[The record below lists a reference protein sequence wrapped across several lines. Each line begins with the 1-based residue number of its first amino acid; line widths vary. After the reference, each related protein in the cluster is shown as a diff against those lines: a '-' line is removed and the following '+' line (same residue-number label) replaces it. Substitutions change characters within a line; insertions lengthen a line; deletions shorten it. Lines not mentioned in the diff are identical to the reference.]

1 MGASIARGQS
11 CAADARQAVAELHA
25 AIAQPDMA
33 LVVFFCSPDF
43 DLDEIAGAIAN
54 TFAGTP
60 VVGCTTAGE
69 IGPAGCREQSL
80 VGASF
85 SSADFTVTTG
95 GIDRLRE
102 FEADRAESLAQDLM
116 QRLESTAE
124 VTPEESFALLLV
136 DGASVR
142 EEPLTHALQQQ
153 LGAIPLVGG
162 SAGDGLRF
170 GQTYVYFDGAFHSDA
185 AVLALVR
192 TSLPF
197 ETVKIQHFVPMDDR
211 VVVTAADAAHRI
223 VHEIDGL
230 SAAEIY
236 ARLVGTD
243 VDRLNPTRFAAEPM
257 VVMIGGTNYVRS
269 IQKANPDGS
278 LTFFSAIEEG
288 LVLRTAAGFDLLGNL
303 ESALADVR
311 QRVGHPQL
319 VLAFDC
325 ILRKL
330 EMERREIVELVAT
343 VFRKNNAVGFN
354 TYGEQYC
361 GVHVNQTLTGIVIG
375 SRDG

>member
-1 MGASIARGQS
+1 VGAPIARGQS
-11 CAADARQAVAELHA
+11 CAPGGRQAVAELHA

-43 DLDEIAGAIAN
+43 DLDEVAGAIAH

-69 IGPAGCREQSL
+69 IGPAGCREGSL
-80 VGASF
+80 VGASL
-85 SSADFTVTTG
+85 SGAEFTAATG
-95 GIDRLRE
+95 GIDRLRD
-102 FEADRAESLAQDLM
+102 FEAIRAQSLAQDLM
-116 QRLESTAE
+116 QRLESRVAE
-124 VTPEESFALLLV
+124 TPEESFALLLV

-142 EEPLTHALQQQ
+142 KEPLTHALQQQ

-170 GQTYVYFDGAFHSDA
+170 GETYVYFDGAFHADA
-185 AVLALVR
+185 AVVALVR
-192 TSLPF
+192 TALPF
-197 ETVKIQHFVPMDDR
+197 ETVKIQHFVPMDER

-230 SAAEIY
+230 SAAELY

-243 VDRLNPTRFAAEPM
+243 VDDLNPTRFAAEPM

-269 IQKANPDGS
+269 IQKANSDGS

-288 LVLRTAAGFDLLGNL
+288 LILRTAVGFDLLGNL

-311 QRVGHPQL
+311 QRLGPPQL
-319 VLAFDC
+319 VIAFDC

-330 EMERREIVELVAT
+330 EMVRREIVEPVASA
-343 VFRKNNAVGFN
+343 FRRNNAVGFN
-354 TYGEQYC
+354 TYGEQFC

-375 SRDG
+375 SADA

>member
-1 MGASIARGQS
+1 
-11 CAADARQAVAELHA
+11 
-25 AIAQPDMA
+25 
-33 LVVFFCSPDF
+33 
-43 DLDEIAGAIAN
+43 
-54 TFAGTP
+54 
-60 VVGCTTAGE
+60 
-69 IGPAGCREQSL
+69 
-80 VGASF
+80 
-85 SSADFTVTTG
+85 
-95 GIDRLRE
+95 
-102 FEADRAESLAQDLM
+102 
-116 QRLESTAE
+116 
-124 VTPEESFALLLV
+124 
-136 DGASVR
+136 
-142 EEPLTHALQQQ
+142 
-153 LGAIPLVGG
+153 
-162 SAGDGLRF
+162 
-170 GQTYVYFDGAFHSDA
+170 
-185 AVLALVR
+185 
-192 TSLPF
+192 
-197 ETVKIQHFVPMDDR
+197 
-211 VVVTAADAAHRI
+211 
-223 VHEIDGL
+223 
-230 SAAEIY
+230 
-236 ARLVGTD
+236 
-243 VDRLNPTRFAAEPM
+243 
-257 VVMIGGTNYVRS
+257 MIGGTNYVRS

>member
-1 MGASIARGQS
+1 MT
-11 CAADARQAVAELHA
+11 
-25 AIAQPDMA
+25 PD
-33 LVVFFCSPDF
+33 
-43 DLDEIAGAIAN
+43 
-54 TFAGTP
+54 
-60 VVGCTTAGE
+60 
-69 IGPAGCREQSL
+69 
-80 VGASF
+80 
-85 SSADFTVTTG
+85 
-95 GIDRLRE
+95 
-102 FEADRAESLAQDLM
+102 
-116 QRLESTAE
+116 
-124 VTPEESFALLLV
+124 ESFALLLV

-170 GQTYVYFDGAFHSDA
+170 GQTYVYFDGAFHTDA

-197 ETVKIQHFVPMDDR
+197 ETVKIQHFVPMDER
-211 VVVTAADAAHRI
+211 VVVTAADTAHRI

-230 SAAEIY
+230 SAADIY

-243 VDRLNPTRFAAEPM
+243 VDRLSPTRFAAEPM

-288 LVLRTAAGFDLLGNL
+288 IVLRTAAGFDLLGNL

-311 QRVGHPQL
+311 QRVGRPQL

-330 EMERREIVELVAT
+330 EMERREIVEPVAN
-343 VFRKNNAVGFN
+343 VLRRNNAVGFN

-375 SRDG
+375 SADG